1 MHNMSKNDK
10 NVTKIKKLTISKF
23 KHLKSWFF
31 FEKYKKKVIGQQH
44 SDFFCFV
51 FFSFCFL
58 FWSLSFSWFF
68 FLFSIVF
75 VFVFFFLF
83 FFFQSFNSFLC
94 NDFLWSSFFA
104 VSLFWSKT
112 WICKSQERALL
123 VERWRPRGGRGR
135 REVMCV
141 TLTTRVFG
149 PPLPISDSASRVT
162 CTGPAHPPLRETS
175 VSLLDLRLVWL
186 LKSHLHG
193 KNPFLPASL
202 SSPECSTHTFQT
214 HIRTVSWRLSTAF

>member
-1 MHNMSKNDK
+1 MTKKCQKCTKYQTMTKMWQKS
-10 NVTKIKKLTISKF
+10 KIKNLTISKF
-23 KHLKSWFF
+23 KHLKSWNFF
-31 FEKYKKKVIGQQH
+31 LKKKK
-44 SDFFCFV
+44 SFWPAALWLFLFCV
-51 FFSFCFL
+51 FF
-58 FWSLSFSWFF
+58 LS
-68 FLFSIVF
+68 
-75 VFVFFFLF
+75 VFFFDHFLFLFLDFSF
-83 FFFQSFNSFLC
+83 FFRSFYFFC
-94 NDFLWSSFFA
+94 NIFLWSLFFA